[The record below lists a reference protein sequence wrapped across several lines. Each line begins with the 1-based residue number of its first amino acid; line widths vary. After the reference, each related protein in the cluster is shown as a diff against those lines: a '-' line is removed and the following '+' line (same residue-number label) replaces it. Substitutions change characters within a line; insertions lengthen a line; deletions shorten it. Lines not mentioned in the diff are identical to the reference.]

1 MSPPSGQGQIYSSHH
16 RRRALL
22 AWSVLCLTEVLTDL
36 PEAIGILGNSQ
47 IPGSKVLPLSSQS
60 L

>member
-1 MSPPSGQGQIYSSHH
+1 MSPPSGQGQIHCSRH

-22 AWSVLCLTEVLTDL
+22 AWSTLCLTEVLTDL
-36 PEAIGILGNSQ
+36 PEAIKILGNAQ
-47 IPGSKVLPLSSQS
+47 ISGSKVPPLSFQS